1 MAFTELTTDL
11 NIIQALD
18 DEPNDVGGLSA
29 AELKAKFDEAANI
42 IKTYLNETLIAE
54 MEYAGAESL
63 GITPISELPGVTDV
77 ENALKG
83 IIVML
88 QDVTQGAVAD
98 GSITTA
104 KLADLAVGTA
114 KIADLAV
121 TSDKLNAGAVI
132 TAKILDLAVTTAKLA
147 AGAVTAEKLA
157 NNAVVTAAIANRAV
171 TTDKIA
177 DANVT
182 TVKIADTNVTTS
194 KLAANAVT
202 TAKIAAE
209 AVTADKI
216 GTSAVT
222 AAKVATG
229 AVSTVYTATIGTTW
243 SGSAA
248 PYTQTITVVGITAN
262 DKPIIDIIPSSTYS
276 TAEEQLEAWAS
287 IYRIVTGA
295 DTITVYA
302 SEETTTAVPIQLLC
316 VRR

>member
-42 IKTYLNETLIAE
+42 IKTYLNSTLIAE
-54 MEYAGAESL
+54 MEDNGAESL
-63 GITPISELPGVTDV
+63 GISPITELPGVTDV

-104 KLADLAVGTA
+104 KLADLAVETA
-114 KIADLAV
+114 KIADAAV

-147 AGAVTAEKLA
+147 AGAVTAEKIA
-157 NNAVVTAAIANRAV
+157 NNAVNTVAIANRAV

-182 TVKIADTNVTTS
+182 TVKIADTNVTTP

-202 TAKIAAE
+202 TAKLAAE
-209 AVTADKI
+209 AVTADKL
-216 GTSAVT
+216 GTGAVT
-222 AAKVATG
+222 AAKVASG
-229 AVSTVYTATIGTTW
+229 AVSTVYTATIGTSW

-248 PYTQTITVVGITAN
+248 PYTQTVTVSGMTAA
-262 DKPIIDIIPSSTYS
+262 DKPIIDIIPSDTFA
-276 TAEEQLEAWAS
+276 TAEAEMEAWAS
-287 IYRIVTGA
+287 IYKIVAG
-295 DTITVYA
+295 DETITVYSMDA
-302 SEETTTAVPIQLLC
+302 TTQAVNIQILC
-316 VRR
+316 VRK

>member
-1 MAFTELTTDL
+1 MAFTNLTTDL

-42 IKTYLNETLIAE
+42 IKTYLNETLIDE
-54 MEYAGAESL
+54 MENSGAESL

-77 ENALKG
+77 EAALKG

-104 KLADLAVGTA
+104 KLADLAVETA

-121 TSDKLNAGAVI
+121 TSEKLNAGAVI
-132 TAKILDLAVTTAKLA
+132 TANILDLAVTTAKLA

-157 NNAVVTAAIANRAV
+157 NNAVVTAALADRAV
-171 TTDKIA
+171 TTAKIA
-177 DANVT
+177 DASVT
-182 TVKIADTNVTTS
+182 TVKIADTNVTTA

-202 TAKIAAE
+202 TAKLAAE
-209 AVTADKI
+209 AVTADKL
-216 GTSAVT
+216 GTGAVT
-222 AAKVATG
+222 ASKVASG
-229 AVSTVYTATIGTTW
+229 AVSTVYTATIGTSW

-248 PYTQTITVVGITAN
+248 PYSQIVSVVGITSE
-262 DKPIIDIIPSSTYS
+262 DKPIIDLRPSATLS
-276 TAEEQLEAWAS
+276 TAEAQLEAWAS
-287 IYRIVTGA
+287 IYRIVSGA
-295 DTITVYA
+295 DAITVY
-302 SEETTTAVPIQLLC
+302 SMDKTTTAVPIQILC
-316 VRR
+316 VRK